1 MSAKEKTGAFLVKT
15 ADAFRQR
22 QGWELL
28 QGALASLNDVER
40 KRGLEAVLQHVLDN
54 SGIGRTWKVVLRK
67 ASSESAS
74 TDAELL
80 LAWTEQ
86 FKRSLSDPSLEES
99 TRSLA
104 MLIADQEL
112 RKAVMAAHDAVGRLE
127 FVLKDLHLSPE
138 PANRILVQHV
148 IASLRVGDESF
159 EWATMEAYLEQ
170 RLEHLRK
177 APGHKFTD
185 ELFKDCVGKIKGLMG
200 ERLAQAHPQWR
211 ETVRCATQLGRDL
224 AGNMPNPLNW
234 EVQVVYEDIW
244 MSVTKGDAVDK
255 LGHDGVV
262 VLVQKVPDPNKSPR
276 AYLLATMQSK
286 GGARAS
292 QAAPAQ
298 SILRDPAREALGK
311 IALGKEQKLYA
322 LLGLPQRSPLRF
334 MAATDPTTAELYQR
348 LGIYAANIG
357 WLPYS
362 GEDMT
367 KAATEIANSLVNAA
381 QAAHK

>member
-1 MSAKEKTGAFLVKT
+1 MNTKEQAGIYLVKT
-15 ADAFRQR
+15 VSAFRQ
-22 QGWELL
+22 QLGWELL
-28 QGALASLNDVER
+28 RRGLASLDDVER
-40 KRGLEAVLQHVLDN
+40 KRALEAVLQHVLDN
-54 SGIGRTWKVVLRK
+54 SGIGRTWKVVIKR

-99 TRSLA
+99 TRGLA
-104 MLIADQEL
+104 VLIADEVL
-112 RKAVMAAHDAVGRLE
+112 RKAVLTAHDAVGRFE
-127 FVLKDLHLSPE
+127 FVLEELHLSPK

-148 IASLRVGDESF
+148 IASLRVGDESY
-159 EWATMEAYLEQ
+159 EWASMEAYLKQ
-170 RLEHLRK
+170 QLEHLRQV
-177 APGHKFTD
+177 PGHKFTE
-185 ELFKDCVGKIKGLMG
+185 ELFWDRVGKIKGFMG

-211 ETVRCATQLGRDL
+211 ETVRRAEQVGREI
-224 AGNMPNPLNW
+224 ASNMPNPLNW
-234 EVQVVYEDIW
+234 EVRIVYEDIW

-292 QAAPAQ
+292 QAAPKQ
-298 SILRDPAREALGK
+298 SLLRDPAREALGK
-311 IALGKEQKLYA
+311 IALGKEQTLYA
-322 LLGLPQRSPLRF
+322 LVGLPQRSPLRF
-334 MAATDPTTAELYQR
+334 MAATDPTTVELYRQIGMR
-348 LGIYAANIG
+348 EANIG

-367 KAATEIANSLVNAA
+367 KVAIEAVNSLVRTA
-381 QAAHK
+381 QVK